1 MNFIGSPRALGG
13 QPEDLMSN
21 LFREIDLRLGRLEG
35 AYSGAYNPG
44 VSVMAV
50 RTVADLPPDHSPGQV
65 GLALDTGVV
74 YTSEDGGVGLPRVWQ
89 PGGTL
94 PTW

>member
-1 MNFIGSPRALGG
+1 MNFIGSNRTMGP
-13 QPEDLMSN
+13 QEDLLSN
-21 LFREIDLRLGRLEG
+21 LLRQADLRLDRLEA
-35 AYSGAYNPG
+35 AYSGAYNPA
-44 VSVMAV
+44 VSLVAV
-50 RTVADLPPDHSPGQV
+50 ATAADLPPDHTAGQT
-65 GLALDTGVV
+65 AYTLDTGEV